1 MGEEPP
7 SRDDLLLDPDAW
19 RSRLARLPRVAVSD
33 AETEQRF
40 PLAPPDH
47 VDRDLKRL
55 RQIVATPPPTTILC
69 DNEGQLE
76 RLEELLG
83 VDRATLAVGALD
95 GGFIMPTLR
104 ILTDHEIF
112 RRARRLRRPRRYR
125 SAVSTAASRPL
136 TPGLSILNRQPGG
149 QLRANTGATSGCAS
163 MRSSVSWNAGR
174 WRCRCWLIN
183 VCSSWRTTGT
193 R

>member
-7 SRDDLLLDPDAW
+7 TRDELLIEPGAW
-19 RSRLARLPRVAVSD
+19 RHRLDALARLGISD

-55 RQIVATPPPTTILC
+55 RQIVLQPPPTVILC

-76 RLEELLG
+76 RLDELLG
-83 VDRATLAVGALD
+83 AEGATLAVGALD

-104 ILTDHEIF
+104 LLTDHEIF

-136 TPGLSILNRQPGG
+136 TPGGYVVHLEHGIGIYRGLQTI
-149 QLRANTGATSGCAS
+149 AVGADGS
-163 MRSSVSWNAGR
+163 RSRSWSTKAAIG
-174 WRCRCWLIN
+174 
-183 VCSSWRTTGT
+183 
-193 R
+193 